1 MFKTAIRILAW
12 IMLLAILAATISP
25 LADRPHV
32 GSGPTFER
40 AGAFALLG
48 LLFCLGYRRFWPV
61 ALLIVVLVAGG
72 FEFAQALTPD
82 RHARLADALVKAA
95 GGVVGVGIGLLAK
108 RPDSGR

>member
-1 MFKTAIRILAW
+1 MFKTVIRILAW
-12 IMLLAILAATISP
+12 VMLLAILAVTISP
-25 LADRPHV
+25 LNDRPHV

-61 ALLIVVLVAGG
+61 ALLVVVLAAGG
-72 FEFAQALTPD
+72 FEFVQALTPD
-82 RHARLADALVKAA
+82 RHARLADALVKAG

-108 RPDSGR
+108 RPDSRR